1 MTSAPNTVTH
11 KSEVYY
17 RIRDESVNISDAN
30 MIYYINI
37 FGNKLVRAHKSTKAG
52 WIITEM
58 HPYNSDGY
66 INIKIQNKC
75 KKLHILAAKTFI
87 NPFIWNQLSQPTI
100 DHIDGDRTN
109 NHWTNLRFLERS
121 ENVSMHPVGIRNKKA
136 FLAHNPDDIYF
147 ESINDHTLGHVYR
160 YNIENEKLYIQF
172 VNYKRKSP
180 IITYREVNADTRY
193 NFTDSTTKKRFT
205 IMRQQFHALMQQMY
219 DEQHA

>member
-17 RIRDESVNISDAN
+17 RIRDETVNTPDAN

-37 FGNKLVRAHKSTKAG
+37 FGNKLVRAYKSTKAG
-52 WIITEM
+52 WIITEL

-87 NPFIWNQLSQPTI
+87 NPFIWHQLDNPTI

-160 YNIENEKLYIQF
+160 YNIESETLYIQF

-180 IITYREVNADTRY
+180 VITYREVNADTRY
-193 NFTDSTTKKRFT
+193 KFTDSTTKKRFT
-205 IMRQQFHALMQQMY
+205 IMRQQLHKLMQQMY
-219 DEQHA
+219 DEQH

>member
-1 MTSAPNTVTH
+1 MVSAPNTLKH

-17 RIRDESVNISDAN
+17 RILDETVNTPSAN

-37 FGNKLVRAHKSTKAG
+37 FGNKIVRAYKSSKAG
-52 WIITEM
+52 WIIIEL
-58 HPYNSDGY
+58 HPYISDGY

-87 NPFIWNQLSQPTI
+87 NPFIWNHLNNPTI

-121 ENVSMHPVGIRNKKA
+121 ENAAIHPCIRNKKA
-136 FLAHNPDDIYF
+136 FLSHDPDDIYF

-160 YNIENEKLYIQF
+160 YNIESEQLYIQF

-180 IITYREVNADTRY
+180 EITYREVNGDTRY

-205 IMRQQFHALMQQMY
+205 IMRQQFHKLMQQIY
-219 DEQHA
+219 NEQHAE

>member
-17 RIRDESVNISDAN
+17 RIRDETVNIPDSN

-37 FGNKLVRAHKSTKAG
+37 FGNKLVRTCKSAKAG
-52 WIITEM
+52 LIITALS
-58 HPYNSDGY
+58 PYNSDGY

-87 NPFIWNQLSQPTI
+87 NPFIWHQLDNPTI

-121 ENVSMHPVGIRNKKA
+121 ENASKRPVGIRNKKA

-160 YNIENEKLYIQF
+160 YNIESEKLYIQF

-180 IITYREVNADTRY
+180 IVTYREVNCDTRY
-193 NFTDSTTKKRFT
+193 KFTDSTTKKRFT
-205 IMRQQFHALMQQMY
+205 VSKNVLHTMMKEHHQQ
-219 DEQHA
+219 

>member
-17 RIRDESVNISDAN
+17 KIRDESVNPADAN

-37 FGNKLVRAHKSTKAG
+37 FGNKLVRAYKSVKLG
-52 WIITEM
+52 WIIIEM

-121 ENVSMHPVGIRNKKA
+121 ENASIHPCIRNKKS
-136 FLAHNPDDIYF
+136 FLAHDPDDVYF
-147 ESINDHTLGHVYR
+147 ESINSHTLGHVYR

-172 VNYKRKSP
+172 VNYRRKTP
-180 IITYREVNADTRY
+180 IVTYREVNGDTRY

-205 IMRQQFHALMQQMY
+205 IMRPQFHNLMQQMY